1 MCFMNYKTMEIL
13 IPNIKWLFFFF
24 FFTMEYIRKLF
35 VFSTWNVKKS

>member
-1 MCFMNYKTMEIL
+1 MCFMNYKTMGIL
-13 IPNIKWLFFFF
+13 IPNIKWLFFF

>member
-24 FFTMEYIRKLF
+24 TMEYIRKLF

>member
-24 FFTMEYIRKLF
+24 LQW
-35 VFSTWNVKKS
+35 STLGNYLCLVLGM